1 MKNSKIIVIVAIV
14 LTVIFI
20 TSCGIIRVNETEEE
34 KRILAKVDGE
44 IISKEDFDK
53 IFAVYKTQVEA
64 NEGSD
69 IWEKTYDGKKYIDL
83 AKEQVL
89 EQMIKEKVQLNK
101 AEELNILVAQ
111 EEIDAEYEKFK
122 KLFNT
127 EEKFIEYLAEAKMDI
142 DYFKESIWK
151 GLIINKLK
159 DNLTIA
165 IEVSDE
171 ELEAYYATHM
181 DMFFRVKA
189 SHILL
194 ETEEEAKEILVRV
207 HEGEDFNTLAKEYS
221 IDPSVKE
228 NGGDLGYFRHGNMV
242 EPFEEAAFSL
252 KPGEISDIV
261 ESQYGFHIIKV
272 EDRKIDE
279 LDDVKDELK
288 TSMLI
293 DKKSSDYGEIFQK
306 LYDEAKIEKF
316 LKRL

>member
-89 EQMIKEKVQLNK
+89 EQMIKEKIQLNK
-101 AEELNILVAQ
+101 AEELNISVAQ

-127 EEKFIEYLAEAKMDI
+127 EEKFIEYLAEAKWI
-142 DYFKESIWK
+142 
-151 GLIINKLK
+151 
-159 DNLTIA
+159 
-165 IEVSDE
+165 
-171 ELEAYYATHM
+171 
-181 DMFFRVKA
+181 
-189 SHILL
+189 
-194 ETEEEAKEILVRV
+194 
-207 HEGEDFNTLAKEYS
+207 
-221 IDPSVKE
+221 
-228 NGGDLGYFRHGNMV
+228 
-242 EPFEEAAFSL
+242 
-252 KPGEISDIV
+252 
-261 ESQYGFHIIKV
+261 
-272 EDRKIDE
+272 
-279 LDDVKDELK
+279 
-288 TSMLI
+288 
-293 DKKSSDYGEIFQK
+293 
-306 LYDEAKIEKF
+306 
-316 LKRL
+316 